1 MLDGRPAAKRGV
13 IIMDEIIRAI
23 TIYAIPLVL
32 AITLSEAARG
42 YVAHRLGDRTALMLG
57 RLTLNPARHIDP
69 IGTILVPLLLI
80 AANPGFVVGWPKP
93 IPVNESQ
100 FANPKRDSILLA
112 LARPVANL
120 LMGVLWV
127 ITARLLLGFGL
138 LDTYWWKVAIAGF
151 TLNIF
156 LMVFNLLP
164 IPPMDGSRII
174 AGFLP
179 ARWAIPY
186 QRLEPYGFFIVLGL
200 IAFGLL
206 QVVLLPVVSMVINL
220 LGSLF
225 LFG

>member
-1 MLDGRPAAKRGV
+1 MPNGQSVAVRDAA
-13 IIMDEIIRAI
+13 IMGDIIRAI
-23 TIYAIPLVL
+23 TIYAIPLIF
-32 AITLSEAARG
+32 AITLAEAARG
-42 YVAHRLGDRTALMLG
+42 FVAHKLGDRTALMLG
-57 RLTLNPARHIDP
+57 RLTLNPAKHIDP

-112 LARPVANL
+112 LARPLANL
-120 LMGVLWV
+120 LMGILWV

-138 LDTYWWKVAIAGF
+138 LDSYWWKVAIAGF

-179 ARWAIPY
+179 AKWAIAY

-206 QVVLLPVVSMVINL
+206 QVVLLPVISVVLEL
-220 LGSLF
+220 LGRLF

>member
-1 MLDGRPAAKRGV
+1 MVDTDGPLLRNGQSVAVRGAV
-13 IIMDEIIRAI
+13 IMDDIIRAI
-23 TIYAIPLVL
+23 TIYAIPLIF
-32 AITLSEAARG
+32 AITLAEAARG
-42 YVAHRLGDRTALMLG
+42 FVAHKLGDRTALMLG

-93 IPVNESQ
+93 IPVNEAH

-120 LMGVLWV
+120 LMGILWV
-127 ITARLLLGFGL
+127 ITARMLLGFGL
-138 LDTYWWKVAIAGF
+138 LDSYWWKVAIAGF

-179 ARWAIPY
+179 ARLAIPY
-186 QRLEPYGFFIVLGL
+186 QRLE
-200 IAFGLL
+200 
-206 QVVLLPVVSMVINL
+206 
-220 LGSLF
+220 
-225 LFG
+225 